1 MAHREPIS
9 EESIGPEGAP
19 TPSWSKTLE
28 LLEIEPSRAWLAT
41 VRADGR
47 PHLMPVGEVW
57 VDGAMYFNT
66 GPTTRKGKNL
76 KRDPRCTISVSLTDI
91 DLVIEG
97 KATKVTDEAQLHVIA
112 EAFAAQGWRPTVRD
126 GAFYSDIRAPSAP
139 PPPWD
144 VWAVIPETI
153 FGLPTVG
160 HLMGAARWR
169 FEP

>member
-66 GPTTRKGKNL
+66 GPATRKGKNL

-139 PPPWD
+139 PPPWTCG
-144 VWAVIPETI
+144 PLSPRRSS
-153 FGLPTVG
+153 GYLP
-160 HLMGAARWR
+160 
-169 FEP
+169 